1 MHATYTR
8 TPCGAAAGSFGLGGL
23 ADAPSSTRLK
33 SGVWYGVEMLVAR
46 AAATMAAAAAA
57 SATGAAEAAAVE
69 TQLAGRANTPR
80 MSALPAL
87 LAAWD

>member
-8 TPCGAAAGSFGLGGL
+8 TPFGAEAGSFGWCGL

-33 SGVWYGVEMLVAR
+33 SGIWYGVEMLVAR

>member
-1 MHATYTR
+1 MGWISRCA
-8 TPCGAAAGSFGLGGL
+8 LL
-23 ADAPSSTRLK
+23 DAVEERR
-33 SGVWYGVEMLVAR
+33 GVGVEMLVAR

-87 LAAWD
+87 